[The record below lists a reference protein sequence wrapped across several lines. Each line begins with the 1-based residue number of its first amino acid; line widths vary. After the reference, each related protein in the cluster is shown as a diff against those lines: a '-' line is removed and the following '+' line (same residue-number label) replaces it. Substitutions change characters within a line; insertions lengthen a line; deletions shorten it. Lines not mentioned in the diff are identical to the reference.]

1 MPRDSNRAP
10 RRTAHLSSSSPRASP
25 PPPSLPRSYNERFLA
40 LRDLKRR
47 MLDHMHE
54 EEGRLAEINAEL
66 GAPPPVPPPTS
77 LEPEEEP
84 ERRMDVTDADIDEFT
99 AKLEKE
105 KATKGYGTDFGGLAA
120 TPAKG
125 GAVAESPRA
134 AAAAAPAAAP
144 RTAMEEATRA
154 LRRAR
159 LEHERATLLDKRAR
173 SVASFDGAL
182 AELRAEKLRL
192 EADLKT
198 TDLRKLVLAQVT
210 GSHSCYHRH
219 HHHHHHHHHYLLR
232 LTSSTSPPPPPSRSR
247 RSWLCSSSSR

>member
-1 MPRDSNRAP
+1 MRSRWGARDITRLEQGAA
-10 RRTAHLSSSSPRASP
+10 AHGPHTP
-25 PPPSLPRSYNERFLA
+25 PPPPHPAPPLPLLSPHSYNERFLA

-134 AAAAAPAAAP
+134 AAAAAPAAPSDGDGGGDAG
-144 RTAMEEATRA
+144 AAG
-154 LRRAR
+154 AR
-159 LEHERATLLDKRAR
+159 
-173 SVASFDGAL
+173 G
-182 AELRAEKLRL
+182 
-192 EADLKT
+192 
-198 TDLRKLVLAQVT
+198 
-210 GSHSCYHRH
+210 
-219 HHHHHHHHHYLLR
+219 
-232 LTSSTSPPPPPSRSR
+232 SSTSGPPCSTSARGRWR
-247 RSWLCSSSSR
+247 RSTAPSPSSALRSCGSRPT

>member
-1 MPRDSNRAP
+1 M
-10 RRTAHLSSSSPRASP
+10 
-25 PPPSLPRSYNERFLA
+25 
-40 LRDLKRR
+40 RDLKRR
-47 MLDHMHE
+47 MLDHMHD

-210 GSHSCYHRH
+210 GCHCHYHRR
-219 HHHHHHHHHYLLR
+219 LLH
-232 LTSSTSPPPPPSRSR
+232 LSPPPPHLTSPPPPPSR
-247 RSWLCSSSSR
+247 RSWRCSSSSR